1 MTNSNRAT
9 NCCPVIDRFG
19 RHHPTQQAAAES
31 LGVHFSTVSYHLNKW
46 GNLDR
51 VGIGMGRH
59 HGARA
64 SNAQP
69 VRLGDRQW
77 SSRTDFARH
86 VQRNEKTVHRWFARG
101 DTDRILSALMHADTL
116 REGRGA

>member
-1 MTNSNRAT
+1 MTNPNRAT
-9 NCCPVIDRFG
+9 NCCPVIDRYG
-19 RHHPTQQAAAES
+19 RHYPTQLAAANA
-31 LGVHFSTVSYHLNKW
+31 LGVTFGNISYHLNKW

-51 VGIGMGRH
+51 VGIGMGNH
-59 HGARA
+59 CGVTS

-77 SSRTDFARH
+77 PSRTDLARYLGRH
-86 VQRNEKTVHRWFARG
+86 RSTVDRWLARG

-116 REGRGA
+116 REGAQQ

>member
-1 MTNSNRAT
+1 MTNPTRAT

-19 RHHPTQQAAAES
+19 RHHPTQLAAANA
-31 LGVHFSTVSYHLNKW
+31 LGVTFGNISYHLNKW

-51 VGIGMGRH
+51 VGIGMGNH
-59 HGARA
+59 CGVTS

-77 SSRTDFARH
+77 PSRTDLARDLG
-86 VQRNEKTVHRWFARG
+86 RHRSAVDRWLARG
-101 DTDRILSALMHADTL
+101 DTDRILSALMHADT
-116 REGRGA
+116 RGGLI